1 MAFVLASNNPGKLRE
16 FEQLFTELGLEVVP
30 QAKFGV
36 EDADET
42 GLSFIENAL
51 IKARHASERTNQPAM
66 ADDSGI
72 VVPALKG
79 APGIYSARYSGKGDA
94 ANNEKLLRALEG
106 IEGAGRNAFYVAVIA
121 LVKHASDPMP
131 IIAEGRW
138 HGRIAEKPAGEG
150 GFGYD
155 PLFIPDGFEITAA
168 QMAPDDKQA
177 LSHRA
182 QALKALAPQLNTLS
196 ETKDPSRL
204 YIHIPWC
211 ERKCPYCDFN
221 SHENYSPDV
230 EPLYVSALTQ

>member
-16 FEQLFTELGLEVVP
+16 FEQLFTKLGLEVVP
-30 QAKFGV
+30 QAQFGV

-51 IKARHASERTNQPAM
+51 IKARHASERTKQPAL

-138 HGRIAEKPAGEG
+138 HGRIAKGPVGEG

-182 QALKALAPQLNTLS
+182 QALKALAPQLNSL
-196 ETKDPSRL
+196 
-204 YIHIPWC
+204 
-211 ERKCPYCDFN
+211 
-221 SHENYSPDV
+221 
-230 EPLYVSALTQ
+230 Q

>member
-16 FEQLFTELGLEVVP
+16 FEQLFTKLGLEVVP
-30 QAKFGV
+30 QAQFGV

-51 IKARHASERTNQPAM
+51 IKARHASERTKQPAL

-106 IEGAGRNAFYVAVIA
+106 IEGADRNAFYVAVIA

-138 HGRIAEKPAGEG
+138 HGRIAEGLAGEG

-168 QMAPDDKQA
+168 QMAPDYKQA

-182 QALKALAPQLNTLS
+182 QALKALAPQLNSL
-196 ETKDPSRL
+196 
-204 YIHIPWC
+204 
-211 ERKCPYCDFN
+211 
-221 SHENYSPDV
+221 
-230 EPLYVSALTQ
+230 Q